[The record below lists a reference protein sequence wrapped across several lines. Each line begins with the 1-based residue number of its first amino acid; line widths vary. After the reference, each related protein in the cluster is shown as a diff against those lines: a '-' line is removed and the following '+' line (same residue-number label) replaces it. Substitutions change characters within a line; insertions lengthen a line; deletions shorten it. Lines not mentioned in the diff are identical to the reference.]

1 MLVQTMSL
9 TSCGKAV
16 MSWKASSALAESSA
30 TFRVYLAMS
39 CTEQR
44 ARVWT
49 RPSALIQGL
58 TLSNSLY
65 LVKRCTGAIM

>member
-39 CTEQR
+39 CTEQW
-44 ARVWT
+44 A
-49 RPSALIQGL
+49 QGL
-58 TLSNSLY
+58 DTP
-65 LVKRCTGAIM
+65 